1 MASDMDLNSNTAAV
15 PIGDGIHDDT
25 AAIQALLDTG
35 ASLVELPA
43 PKVSYIIS
51 RTLLIGDGHSLYARA
66 ALDALQTRW
75 PELFSPANPRP

>member
-1 MASDMDLNSNTAAV
+1 MDLNSNTAAV

-35 ASLVELPA
+35 DGATPGVRFHPTDA
-43 PKVSYIIS
+43 
-51 RTLLIGDGHSLYARA
+51 GHSLYARA